1 MSSSGLSENR
11 DWIRT
16 VLDRFEGQLTRYAQ
30 RITGNLDTA
39 REVVQETFLRLCR
52 ENPERLDG
60 HLAEWLFTVCR
71 NRAIDVK
78 RKEDRMATLS
88 PEQLGHS
95 PANELAPPQDVQQRD
110 EAGHILRLLEELPD
124 NQREVIQLKFQSELT
139 YREISSVTGL
149 SVSNVGFLIHR
160 GLKTIRQ
167 QLTPQD

>member
-16 VLDRFEGQLTRYAQ
+16 VLDQFEGQLTRYAQ

-52 ENPERLDG
+52 ENPQQLDG

-88 PEQLGHS
+88 PELLGHS
-95 PANELAPPQDVQQRD
+95 PANGLAPPQDVQQRD
-110 EAGHILRLLEELPD
+110 EASHILRLLEKLPD
-124 NQREVIQLKFQSELT
+124 NQREVIQLKFQSGLT
-139 YREISSVTGL
+139 YREISSVTDL
-149 SVSNVGFLIHR
+149 SISNVGFLIHR